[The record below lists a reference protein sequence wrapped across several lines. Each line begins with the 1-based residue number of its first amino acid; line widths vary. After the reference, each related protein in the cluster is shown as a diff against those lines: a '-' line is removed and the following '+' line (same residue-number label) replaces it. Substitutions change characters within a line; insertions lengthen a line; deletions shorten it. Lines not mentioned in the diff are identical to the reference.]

1 MTLWRRRIDGRRVS
15 STLVFLSTSLD
26 IEFNL
31 CFIPTKLLS
40 GDDLFFFSDLLSAL
54 TGDFSRPDWSLSFF
68 RVWLLR
74 SFFFLSFFRLDEV
87 VLSSSP
93 EEDLNPGLASSS
105 ETFRWRLCSIYT
117 KHDDKLHYHCL
128 VCHSSTII
136 LTWRRCRVWIT
147 LEKMRGGW
155 SWFTTSNSPSPY
167 LLGIIFVVHWRS
179 SLLKCYYWDF
189 VLILSTTYNINN
201 IFICSCLNQDSIQ
214 GIDPWKTE
222 ITSSLFS

>member
-1 MTLWRRRIDGRRVS
+1 MTLWRRRIDGLRVS
-15 STLVFLSTSLD
+15 STLVFLSSLD

-40 GDDLFFFSDLLSAL
+40 GDDLFFFSDLLSTL
-54 TGDFSRPDWSLSFF
+54 TGDFSRPDCSLSFL

-74 SFFFLSFFRLDEV
+74 SFFFLSFFRFDEV

-128 VCHSSTII
+128 VCHSSTIN
-136 LTWRRCRVWIT
+136 LLGDVAESGSPLRRCVEAGAGLRLPTV
-147 LEKMRGGW
+147 L
-155 SWFTTSNSPSPY
+155 
-167 LLGIIFVVHWRS
+167 
-179 SLLKCYYWDF
+179 
-189 VLILSTTYNINN
+189 VLICLGLS
-201 IFICSCLNQDSIQ
+201 L
-214 GIDPWKTE
+214 
-222 ITSSLFS
+222 